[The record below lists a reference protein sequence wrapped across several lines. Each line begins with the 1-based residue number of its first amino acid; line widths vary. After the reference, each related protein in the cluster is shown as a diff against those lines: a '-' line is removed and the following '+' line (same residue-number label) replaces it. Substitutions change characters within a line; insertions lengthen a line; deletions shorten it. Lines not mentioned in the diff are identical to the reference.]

1 MLRFRKPSPALVI
14 SVIALFVALG
24 GTGYAALKLPKNS
37 VGTPQLKNGAVT
49 SAKLKNGAV
58 TSAKLKNGAV
68 TAGKINPAGL
78 TVPDATHASTAD
90 SATTAGS
97 APPSG
102 SAGGALAGT
111 YPNPTLAAPQ
121 AWQEIGA
128 TGQPAFQN
136 GWTNESPGDEV
147 TAAFYK
153 DPYG

>member
-37 VGTPQLKNGAVT
+37 VGTPQ
-49 SAKLKNGAV
+49 LKNGAV